1 MMFEAHVTDEYRTRM
16 SELLIVVAML
26 HYCAVSNL
34 TDIIPCSDVGAYAS
48 FSSGNVPPVAFSDR
62 NENSSFLISVLA
74 RNFSA
79 ILQTTTHVSME
90 TSHDEDS
97 LIC

>member
-34 TDIIPCSDVGAYAS
+34 TDIIPCSDV
-48 FSSGNVPPVAFSDR
+48 R
-62 NENSSFLISVLA
+62 
-74 RNFSA
+74 
-79 ILQTTTHVSME
+79 ILFIRERSPGC
-90 TSHDEDS
+90 
-97 LIC
+97 LFR